1 MSIFG
6 SKEKQVMRRGF
17 KRLMAGGFVLIAL
30 MVVNQSTS
38 KTVYAQT
45 SPPRLRTV
53 LPALITA
60 GAPTFTI
67 RCGGRNFEDGAQIVV
82 DGVPLPSTG
91 VFQPGRVGLG
101 HFLLADLDGSV
112 VASPGTHAVSV
123 LNPDGGASTSL
134 VITVVAPDPTV
145 FIRLG
150 GNAAQADP
158 QSPVQISITG
168 EGFSGASQGLIWNH
182 RSPLTTFI
190 DDEDLDIVINQKFL
204 GQPAR
209 LPIMVQSGRNSYSNT
224 EIFFVT
230 PVPPKVSSIAPDT
243 VTVGSD
249 AVPIIVEAKNI
260 VAGAQLVVNG
270 QVLST
275 SVQTTTGGTQKLE
288 ATIPPSFFAVPTQ
301 LIIRAQ
307 QQNIQSDVITLD
319 VTPTDG
325 PYIYAIAP
333 SEVPAGLA
341 INATRRRIKVLG
353 ANFHAGTR
361 GLIDGQPPLIK
372 FRGVDKH
379 DLVIRLKAD
388 FVATPGTHTFQ
399 VMEEDG
405 TVSNVVS
412 FNVVADSQVS
422 TLSGFEH
429 LGYNTECVPSAQA
442 AYQGPR
448 RISLGP
454 DGLLYI
460 TDQLSNAVR
469 TLNPTTGE
477 LCPLAGTG
485 HLGYNDSGNTAGF
498 PPTLSNPNG
507 VFVGSDGTVYV
518 SENGN
523 NVMRMVQGISTGA
536 ITVQTFAGSWFNI
549 TNSATQTKFN
559 STKIGIDG
567 FLDGPATEALMRQ
580 PDDIV
585 VASNGIMY
593 FADSGNAAIRQIV
606 QSPNGPIIS
615 TIAGNGVPGY
625 FDGIGASAALDTP
638 TGLALSPDGVFLYV
652 ADFNNNVIRRIN
664 LSTNLVET
672 FAGTSDAGTEDGP
685 ALVATFDGPIGLAVD
700 TDGTVYVSELNNSD
714 IRMIDPSGNVT
725 TIAGSATGNLRNG
738 PGVQAHF
745 KHPRGIALDRVNRII
760 YVADF
765 SDIAI
770 RSVQLATQQPAASV
784 SKLANGAGASASS
797 AAMKERGVKVQP

>member
-1 MSIFG
+1 MDFG
-6 SKEKQVMRRGF
+6 SKEKEVMRRGF
-17 KRLMAGGFVLIAL
+17 KRLLAGGFAL
-30 MVVNQSTS
+30 VAFIVVNQLTS
-38 KTVYAQT
+38 RSVYAQS
-45 SPPRLRTV
+45 SPPHLRAV
-53 LPALITA
+53 LPNLITA

-82 DGVPLPSTG
+82 DGIPLPSTG

-123 LNPDGGASTSL
+123 LNPDGGASASL
-134 VITVVAPDPTV
+134 VLTVIAPDPTV

-158 QSPVQISITG
+158 GSPVEITITG
-168 EGFSGASQGLIWNH
+168 EGFIGGSEVLIWNH
-182 RSPLTTFI
+182 RSPATIF
-190 DDEDLDIVINQKFL
+190 LDAGEIVGVINQKFL

-209 LPIMVQSGRNSYSNT
+209 LPIMVQNGRNSYSNT

-230 PVPPKVSSIAPDT
+230 PVPPKVSAITPDT
-243 VTVGSD
+243 VTVGNSP
-249 AVPIIVEAKNI
+249 VPIIVDAKNI

-270 QVLST
+270 QVLT
-275 SVQTTTGGTQKLE
+275 TAVQTTVGGTQKLE
-288 ATIPPSFFAVPTQ
+288 ATIPPSFFAVPGQ

-333 SEVPAGLA
+333 SAVPAGLP

-353 ANFHAGTR
+353 ANFHGGTR

-379 DLVIRLKAD
+379 DLVIKLKSD

-399 VMEEDG
+399 VVEEDG

-412 FNVVADSQVS
+412 FNIVADSQVS

-485 HLGYNDSGNTAGF
+485 HFGYSDTGNPRGF
-498 PPTLSNPNG
+498 PVTLSNPNG
-507 VFVGSDGTVYV
+507 VVVASDGTVYV
-518 SENGN
+518 TENGN
-523 NVMRMVQGISTGA
+523 NVMRVAQGISTGN
-536 ITVQTFAGSWFNI
+536 INVQTFAGSWVDM
-549 TNSATQTKFN
+549 TNNAGEDKFN
-559 STKIGIDG
+559 STKIGLEG
-567 FLDGPATEALMRQ
+567 FLDGPATEALMRS
-580 PDDIV
+580 PDDV
-585 VASNGIMY
+585 VIAADGTMY
-593 FADSGNAAIRQIV
+593 FSDAGNAAIRKIV
-606 QSPNGPIIS
+606 PSPNGPVIS
-615 TIAGNGVPGY
+615 TIAGNGVPGF
-625 FDGIGASAALDTP
+625 FDGIGSSAALDTP
-638 TGLALSPDGVFLYV
+638 TGLALSPDGTFLYV

-664 LSTNLVET
+664 LGTNLVET

-685 ALVATFDGPIGLAVD
+685 TGVSTFNGPIGLAVD

-725 TIAGSATGNLRNG
+725 TIAGSSTGNLRNG

-745 KHPRGIALDRVNRII
+745 KHPRGIALDRVNRVI

-770 RSVQLATQQPAASV
+770 RAVQLATQPTAPV
-784 SKLANGAGASASS
+784 SKLATSPGASALS
-797 AAMKERGVKVQP
+797 APLKERGVKVQP